1 MFPSVFDSA
10 GILMLQSVQNILNQ
24 IGGPKLKTR
33 LNELSNCQALQKH
46 LSSKNFISPTIA
58 AYRFNNFPSDPSD
71 ISAHIMVATGLT
83 TKVIN
88 GKQEYFVQCKN
99 SYRNDLSIPGKDLR
113 ISTRSTS

>member
-24 IGGPKLKTR
+24 IGGPKLRTR
-33 LNELSNCQALQKH
+33 LNELSNCQMLQKH
-46 LSSKNFISPTIA
+46 LSSKNVICPTIA
-58 AYRFNNFPSDPSD
+58 AYRFNNFPSDPLD

-83 TKVIN
+83 DIVID

-99 SYRNDLSIPGKDLR
+99 SYRNDSSIPGKDLR
-113 ISTRSTS
+113 FWSRIAS